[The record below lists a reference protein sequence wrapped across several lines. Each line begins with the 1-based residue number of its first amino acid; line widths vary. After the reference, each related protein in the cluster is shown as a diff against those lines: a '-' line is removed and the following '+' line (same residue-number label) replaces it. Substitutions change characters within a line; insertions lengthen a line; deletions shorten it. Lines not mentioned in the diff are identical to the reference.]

1 MRKNKFLLPLWA
13 TSLAVTGFFFHHSIK
28 NKTIMNNKEKAAFV
42 NKAVQ
47 AGDTTGISAIVM
59 KDYIQHTPAVADGL
73 NGLLALIEKIGGKE
87 IPAPVIRNVRVF
99 EDGNFVVL
107 HHDVHWPNRKAM
119 FEVFRFQDG
128 LAAEHWSAI
137 ADQPGKTVNGHTMV
151 DGATDI
157 TDHDRTQQNK
167 ALVRSFVETILI
179 KGEFDRILEFYHPN
193 IIQHNP
199 HIDNT
204 VPGLVKGITELAAN
218 GIAIQVQTIKQVL
231 GEGNFVLVI
240 SEGKFAGK
248 PTAFFDLFRVE
259 KGIIVE
265 HWDVLQ
271 EVPEK
276 MAHANGMF

>member
-1 MRKNKFLLPLWA
+1 MGKNNFLLPLW
-13 TSLAVTGFFFHHSIK
+13 TTTIAVTGFFFHQSIK
-28 NKTIMNNKEKAAFV
+28 NKTVMNNKEKAAFV
-42 NKAVQ
+42 NKTVQ
-47 AGDTTGISAIVM
+47 AGDTTGISAIVRN
-59 KDYIQHTPAVADGL
+59 DYIQHTPAVADGL
-73 NGLLALIEKIGGKE
+73 NGLLSLIEKIKQKT
-87 IPAPVIRNVRVF
+87 IPAPVIKNVREF
-99 EDGNFVVL
+99 EDGDFVVL

-137 ADQPGKTVNGHTMV
+137 ADQPEKTANGHTMV
-151 DGATDI
+151 DGTTEI
-157 TDHDRTQQNK
+157 TDRDRTQQNK
-167 ALVRSFVETILI
+167 TLVRSFVETVLI
-179 KGEFDRILEFYHPN
+179 KGEFDRMLEFYHPD

-199 HIDNT
+199 YIDNT
-204 VPGLVKGITELAAN
+204 VPGLVKGIRELAAN
-218 GIAIQVQTIKQVL
+218 GIAIQVQTIKHVF

-276 MAHANGMF
+276 MAHTNGMF